1 MSYRT
6 YWLTIAAGITL
17 VLGIDYGWRTFGLHG
32 SDPAPLAAG
41 LFGVTI
47 GLALRLLN
55 AGLSATTLSPGQ
67 RRLRLGVQ
75 AMLAL
80 AVWAAVSLGYT
91 LLTGASRS

>member
-1 MSYRT
+1 MPYRT

-17 VLGIDYGWRTFGLHG
+17 VLGVDYGWRTFGLHG

-47 GLALRLLN
+47 GLALRRLN
-55 AGLSATTLSPGQ
+55 ARLSATALSPGQ

-91 LLTGASRS
+91 LLTGASHS